1 LAITVM
7 TPTREQ
13 QQRSWEGGLAKGGVA
28 GKATWPFVVASEY
41 QWVHYVWMSMIM
53 AAWHDTVE
61 IRKGTSIREAP
72 NDSWQRLAFWH
83 FAPLWPTPQPQPPA
97 ETKET
102 TPVDNNSI
110 NLPSPGQP
118 ISQGESFAGWKS
130 WENLGAGELGAW

>member
-1 LAITVM
+1 MTV
-7 TPTREQ
+7 
-13 QQRSWEGGLAKGGVA
+13 
-28 GKATWPFVVASEY
+28 
-41 QWVHYVWMSMIM
+41 
-53 AAWHDTVE
+53 
-61 IRKGTSIREAP
+61 
-72 NDSWQRLAFWH
+72 DSVWH
-83 FAPLWPTPQPQPPA
+83 FGTLPPFGQPPCPLPPA